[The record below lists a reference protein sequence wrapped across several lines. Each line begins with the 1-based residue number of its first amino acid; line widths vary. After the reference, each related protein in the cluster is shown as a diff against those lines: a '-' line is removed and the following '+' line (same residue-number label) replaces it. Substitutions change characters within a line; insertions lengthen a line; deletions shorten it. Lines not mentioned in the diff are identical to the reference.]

1 MRTLAFGAL
10 IAISAACL
18 AAADNLVVAASFLDA
33 PDLGGWLLAAG
44 LAACLGGI
52 ALRMPWLVFAAQ
64 NGVLLL
70 SSVHAWHDT
79 RLELGHAVEFA
90 AWMLVGNLLVWP
102 LALWAQRRNAAKH
115 AAGVIRD

>member
-1 MRTLAFGAL
+1 
-10 IAISAACL
+10 
-18 AAADNLVVAASFLDA
+18 
-33 PDLGGWLLAAG
+33 
-44 LAACLGGI
+44 
-52 ALRMPWLVFAAQ
+52 MPWRYRFAHALARLC
-64 NGVLLL
+64 GAEWVLLL